1 MNPAPTIVPRPEI
14 SSSDLER
21 LFDAAV
27 ALGSPAAQAAF
38 LDHACPDSEL
48 RREVES
54 LLESHRNPDA
64 LFEEPSRRPVGEVE
78 EERPGA
84 VLGRYRLLEFL
95 GEGGVGRVFA
105 AEQTEPVRRRVALKI
120 LKPGMDSRDVIARF
134 EAERQAMAM
143 MDHPGI
149 AKVLDAG
156 TTERGRPFV
165 VMELVAGLPI
175 TDYCE
180 RNRLSVTARL
190 ELAIRVCRAIQH
202 AHQKGVLHRDIK
214 PTNLL
219 VVDEDGTPVPRVID
233 FGIAKAL
240 EGSLGEHTTL
250 STRLHPFVGTP
261 AYMSPEQADMG
272 GIDVDTRSDLYS
284 LGVLL
289 YELVTGSP
297 PFDGRALWQA
307 GLDVLRRTI
316 RETEPQK
323 PSQRLAALPPS
334 EREAIARA
342 RSTHGSAL
350 LREVRGDIDWILLK
364 CLEKDR
370 SRRYA
375 SVDALA
381 ADLRRFLAHE
391 PIQARPPGPHDRFRK
406 WARRNRVTS
415 LSLLAV
421 ALGLSLGLA
430 LAVAAWVRGR
440 TEAAR
445 TEAVTGFIHQFLSDS
460 LPPLTQR
467 GDSRAARELIATADR
482 LVSSSLSNAP
492 VAELVVRVHL
502 WKTFIEQL
510 GDYPAALSQSE
521 AIARIEPQIR
531 LAAPQVQRDLLAVFL
546 AGTRLWASG
555 GPGPS
560 AEAALG
566 DLDRLAG
573 SFLARTPPERTMAR
587 EVRATQGSWLLLAGR
602 FAEAEA
608 RLEEACRLE
617 PAPPEKGARLH
628 GCVPD
633 YARALSLQGRFDR
646 AERVLRERAP
656 NAADPGGE
664 PPGLRVRW
672 VSEMLHALCG
682 LGRHAEAERWVV
694 DHRRGFLERGAPQA
708 EQLALEAE
716 HALVMARS
724 GRLPEALQRMEAV
737 ATHRSAGVR
746 NWHRAMILAL
756 SLGDAEA
763 VERLAQA
770 GVLEYASVAE
780 GNEALMLADG
790 LLAVEGDATRRAVA
804 AALVERVAT
813 ARDWSRDFTA
823 LLRARLASRQ
833 GRFRAALDLLD
844 ASMAQ
849 RGFGVVRA
857 GVEARPAY
865 RAELRCFRA
874 ELCARLGRVAEA
886 RHELQAAHEAL
897 GAPMPG
903 PASAL
908 GRGESWEDELRADLA
923 RRNAE
928 AALKGP

>member
-1 MNPAPTIVPRPEI
+1 MNPEPSIPGARAVIPPA
-14 SSSDLER
+14 DLER

-27 ALGSPAAQAAF
+27 ALGAPAAQAAF
-38 LDHACPDSEL
+38 LDQACPDPVL

-54 LLESHRNPDA
+54 LLESHRHPDG
-64 LFEEPSRRPVGEVE
+64 LFEEPSPRPVGEVE
-78 EERPGA
+78 EEVPGA

-156 TTERGRPFV
+156 TTGRGRPFV

-180 RNRLSVTARL
+180 RHRSSVTARI

-240 EGSLGEHTTL
+240 EGRLGEHTTL

-261 AYMSPEQADMG
+261 AYMSPEQAEMG

-284 LGVLL
+284 LGVLI

-297 PFDGRALWQA
+297 PFDGRALWQS

-316 RETEPQK
+316 RETEPPR
-323 PSQRLAALPPS
+323 PSQRLAALPS
-334 EREAIARA
+334 AELEAIARA

-391 PIQARPPGPHDRFRK
+391 PIQARPPGPVDRFRK
-406 WARRNRVTS
+406 WARRNRVAS

-560 AEAALG
+560 AEAALAE
-566 DLDRLAG
+566 LDRLAG
-573 SFLARTPPERTMAR
+573 AFLARTPAERAMAR
-587 EVRATQGSWLLLAGR
+587 EIRATQGSWLLLAGR
-602 FAEAEA
+602 FAEAES

-617 PAPPEKGARLH
+617 PVSPKKAPKLH

-656 NAADPGGE
+656 DAIDPDE
-664 PPGLRVRW
+664 PAGLRVRW
-672 VSEMLHALCG
+672 ISEMVHALCG
-682 LGRHAEAERWVV
+682 QGRHAEAERWVV

-716 HALVMARS
+716 HALVMAMS
-724 GRLPEALQRMEAV
+724 GRWTEALPRMEAV
-737 ATHRSAGVR
+737 ATHRMAGVR

-756 SLGDAEA
+756 SLGEATA

-790 LLAVEGDATRRAVA
+790 LLAVEGDATRQAVA

-813 ARDWSRDFTA
+813 ARDWSRDFAT
-823 LLRARLASRQ
+823 LLRARLAWRQ
-833 GRFRAALDLLD
+833 GRFQAALESLD
-844 ASMAQ
+844 ESMAQ

-874 ELCARLGRVAEA
+874 ELCARLGREAEA
-886 RHELQAAHEAL
+886 RSELEAARAAL
-897 GAPMPG
+897 RVPMAG
-903 PASAL
+903 SATFP
-908 GRGESWEDELRADLA
+908 GRGEFWEDELRAGLA
-923 RRNAE
+923 LRNAE
-928 AALKGP
+928 AALKGL